1 MLEYVIDT
9 AVIPF
14 KFTIE
19 KKKNYIP
26 NCKCKTLCYKV
37 NLPDRLTRAVFL
49 TKRDH
54 PSPRDNIALKY

>member
-19 KKKNYIP
+19 KKKI
-26 NCKCKTLCYKV
+26 TSQTV
-37 NLPDRLTRAVFL
+37 NAKPYV
-49 TKRDH
+49 TKLISR
-54 PSPRDNIALKY
+54 IV